1 MIHSEIFDEKWGEI
15 KHDNANNDT
24 HEPTLNSVHV
34 LEISTDCIF
43 HEICEKNILA
53 RIVRKKN
60 IPAGKS
66 IEKNIPAPILTE
78 KNNFWLQFLEKKIG
92 RLSCQQH
99 CKKHYS

>member
-15 KHDNANNDT
+15 KHDNVNNDT

-66 IEKNIPAPILTE
+66 IEKI
-78 KNNFWLQFLEKKIG
+78 FRLQQK
-92 RLSCQQH
+92 SH
-99 CKKHYS
+99 PPNH